1 MGLKLVQAWVDFAV
15 SGLTI
20 NIHYTLHICSTAAC
34 PGDPTP
40 PGSALG
46 SWTPVSAEAESQ
58 EYLRID
64 TVSAM
69 EMSPDYLERVTF
81 WQGIM
86 ETRPLP

>member
-1 MGLKLVQAWVDFAV
+1 MYVTYL
-15 SGLTI
+15 
-20 NIHYTLHICSTAAC
+20 LHESLC

-46 SWTPVSAEAESQ
+46 SWTPVTAERQ

>member
-1 MGLKLVQAWVDFAV
+1 M
-15 SGLTI
+15 T
-20 NIHYTLHICSTAAC
+20 
-34 PGDPTP
+34 
-40 PGSALG
+40 
-46 SWTPVSAEAESQ
+46 AESQ

-69 EMSPDYLERVTF
+69 EMSEDYLERVTF

>member
-1 MGLKLVQAWVDFAV
+1 M
-15 SGLTI
+15 
-20 NIHYTLHICSTAAC
+20 TLHIYSTTAC

-46 SWTPVSAEAESQ
+46 SWTPVTAESQ

-69 EMSPDYLERVTF
+69 EMSEDYLERVTF

>member
-1 MGLKLVQAWVDFAV
+1 M
-15 SGLTI
+15 T
-20 NIHYTLHICSTAAC
+20 
-34 PGDPTP
+34 
-40 PGSALG
+40 
-46 SWTPVSAEAESQ
+46 AESQ